1 MRSDQLAS
9 DQLASDQIASE
20 QLPYASNPPLLLMV
34 EFTFVTDENSVM
46 NQQFRKIL
54 RIILVCVSVSA
65 LVYCYCINADRSKLS
80 VTSVKKTA
88 FSGEKR

>member
-1 MRSDQLAS
+1 
-9 DQLASDQIASE
+9 
-20 QLPYASNPPLLLMV
+20 
-34 EFTFVTDENSVM
+34 M

-88 FSGEKR
+88 FSGEKKIMYLLQTESCLPLYS